1 MTPRLRERLDYYKVE
16 PPEDMPFHDRVFI
29 IPLGDKLAE
38 DGRTVA
44 GPDGS
49 EVKIHFAGVTKDTY
63 AAQRGIIVAAGAAG
77 WEQL

>member
-1 MTPRLRERLDYYKVE
+1 M
-16 PPEDMPFHDRVFI
+16 FI

-49 EVKIHFAGVTKDTY
+49 EVKIHFAGVTKDTGRSV
-63 AAQRGIIVAAGAAG
+63 ARGSEIVTRRTSALLRAVRAVEQAKAVAA
-77 WEQL
+77 